1 MKTLAK
7 WSDSTNVII
16 TKLSP
21 WSCHILGNE
30 LLIDWPSCWAK
41 YWSVFPRDHPVARLA
56 QLRALFWRIAMRPG
70 MCRVY
75 AVLCQVARSMGWCY
89 AAFRCLLASA
99 APFFLRASVS
109 RCSLFQN
116 EYNVIRRLSDCKQE
130 FMFGNA
136 VLTLARAKFHHFTT
150 KSMPIRI
157 VQPNP
162 NVRQRNLL
170 QSSNVFT
177 KNASKCIYPG

>member
-7 WSDSTNVII
+7 WSDSTNVFI

-30 LLIDWPSCWAK
+30 PSCWAK
-41 YWSVFPRDHPVARLA
+41 YWSVFPRDHPVAKLA

-89 AAFRCLLASA
+89 VAFRCLLASA
-99 APFFLRASVS
+99 APFFFTPVRLTMLSVS
-109 RCSLFQN
+109 KRVKFEQ
-116 EYNVIRRLSDCKQE
+116 DCKQE

-177 KNASKCIYPG
+177 QNASKCIYPG